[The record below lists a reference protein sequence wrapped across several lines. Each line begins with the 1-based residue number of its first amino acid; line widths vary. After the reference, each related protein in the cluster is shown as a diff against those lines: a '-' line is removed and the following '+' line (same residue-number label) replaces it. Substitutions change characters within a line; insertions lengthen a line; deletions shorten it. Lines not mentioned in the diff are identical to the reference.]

1 MSGHTHPAYRPLVY
15 MVARTVALP
24 HGYTLL
30 IWATTMVMISE
41 HGVPDVGAVFCML
54 AGACAAYILA
64 GGLGIAMHVESVSK
78 SGGWQPRMVKQ
89 PYMVATVNFVTLAI
103 ATGCCV
109 LVAFAVPW
117 MHIAWLAVGFTGTSV
132 YLVGIALQSRIVDRI
147 LGRKD
152 NAERQTES
160 H

>member
-64 GGLGIAMHVESVSK
+64 GGLGFAVHSK
-78 SGGWQPRMVKQ
+78 SFRSP
-89 PYMVATVNFVTLAI
+89 VACGRPMLKHPLRWRRSNFLTLSI
-103 ATGCCV
+103 PPGCVV
-109 LVAFAVPW
+109 LFAFAVP
-117 MHIAWLAVGFTGTSV
+117 
-132 YLVGIALQSRIVDRI
+132 
-147 LGRKD
+147 
-152 NAERQTES
+152 
-160 H
+160 

>member
-78 SGGWQPRMVKQ
+78 SGGWQPRMGKLH
-89 PYMVATVNFVTLAI
+89 YMLAPVI
-103 ATGCCV
+103 VVHLVCSIGRIV
-109 LVAFAVPW
+109 LIP
-117 MHIAWLAVGFTGTSV
+117 LAVDV
-132 YLVGIALQSRIVDRI
+132 
-147 LGRKD
+147 
-152 NAERQTES
+152 
-160 H
+160 